1 MGRICHPILG
11 RNYIPSLSIRDI
23 FDQIFGLLMAPE
35 PDNPLDRYLKYVWC
49 SIIINISQCIG

>member
-49 SIIINISQCIG
+49 SIIINIS